1 MTQAKT
7 EADTRT
13 ESGSA
18 PRPPRRVGF
27 LFNHEHLHQI
37 AHSAPIAFELARANA
52 GVEVL
57 LLATSSAQLKHLQ
70 QMAEAY
76 PGLRCEFRLLTLP
89 PLASRLARGLDA
101 VAPVTRV
108 AMLLANRSLFAS
120 LDVLVVPEKTSL
132 LLRKRFGLHDLKFVH
147 TRHGAGDREV
157 GFDRS
162 SGEFDLVLISG
173 PKVRERLQ
181 QAGLLREDGHA
192 IVGYAK
198 FDLLRNSPPPPKLF
212 ANDRPTVVYNPHFS
226 PRLSSWYRDGLAI
239 LEYFYRSDRYNL
251 IFAPHVMLF
260 RKRWQISIDRLRID
274 RPGSIPQR
282 YLECPHLLIDTG
294 SARSVDMSYTR
305 AADLY
310 LGDAS
315 SQVYEFLFEPRPC
328 VFMDSHQTRWQDDVN
343 YTHWQAGPVLDDI
356 TKLDETLERA
366 FRTHAEWL
374 PRQRALFAHSFD
386 FGDEPSAVR
395 GAQAILRFLERQP
408 RKPHHLPT

>member
-1 MTQAKT
+1 MA
-7 EADTRT
+7 ARMN
-13 ESGSA
+13 SA
-18 PRPPRRVGF
+18 TLARPARVGF

-52 GVEVL
+52 AVEVL
-57 LLATSSAQLKHLQ
+57 LLATSPAQLAHLQ

-76 PGLRCEFRLLTLP
+76 PGLRCAFRLLELP
-89 PLASRLARGLDA
+89 PLARRIARGLDA

-108 AMLLANRSLFAS
+108 AMLLANRDLFAS

-132 LLRKRFGLHDLKFVH
+132 LLRQRFGLRDLKFVH

-162 SGEFDLVLISG
+162 SGAFDLVLISG

-181 QAGLLREDGHA
+181 QAGLLREEGHA

-198 FDLLRNSPPPPKLF
+198 FDLLRNSPPAPKLF

-274 RPGSIPQR
+274 RPGTIPQR
-282 YLECPHLLIDTG
+282 YFDCPHLLIDTG

-328 VFMDSHQTRWQDDVN
+328 VFVNSQRARWQGDVN
-343 YTHWQAGPVLDDI
+343 YTHWQAGPVIDDVAS
-356 TKLDETLERA
+356 LDEALAHA
-366 FRTHAEWL
+366 FRDHAAWL
-374 PRQRALFAHSFD
+374 PRQRDLFAHSFD
-386 FGDEPSAVR
+386 FGDQPSAVR

-408 RKPHHLPT
+408 AKPHHLPS